1 MHKSMATTLHSIRP
15 ALFALVAG
23 LVSGLQGFSQNLGTA
38 PPISIDWTD
47 LYSAYRLPPLRDR
60 ASDPL
65 ERTALMLKVV
75 KRANSLNLT
84 NRSATDAWGRAQV
97 MLQDLTNA
105 APVSRS
111 QPILFSG
118 TTSSELNRLLVN
130 PDTTSVYVAS
140 SSLNVDEPI
149 RIAHDGVLLDLGSA
163 TLNPVGLYP
172 YLLRLERVSNAEIA
186 GGLVTSG
193 DSGVLISQGAHIV
206 IRGMK
211 LRGLKAAGI
220 VVTHSNGVVI
230 RDNAIAGSGGASV
243 VLHVGTYSSL
253 VARNEI
259 IDNTGWSNMAAGI
272 VVTDREVDVTS
283 GPGSLLGPGGYW
295 VVSQTMSQRINPPHD
310 NVIALNHLASN
321 NSSGVYLDGAVE
333 NVVVSNIVERN
344 GKEGICLDNGSTSN
358 VVIRNV
364 VQQNG
369 NRWGQPDY
377 VLAQDFVA
385 GLGRLQ
391 DGTAAAKVPGISVDN
406 ALYNV
411 IYSNTVSHN
420 FGGGIKV
427 VRTGYYNLIGANTIV
442 GNNDGASSRFHF
454 FGIDLGAAALDA
466 ASDELDGGPSR
477 GNIVFSNLIRGNH
490 FSGIYFDN
498 DSDQND
504 IFDNVIMDAQRWAL
518 ESVKSMPNSSLN
530 NLTNLASRNISS
542 GLSPAL
548 IGGRINP

>member
-1 MHKSMATTLHSIRP
+1 
-15 ALFALVAG
+15 
-23 LVSGLQGFSQNLGTA
+23 
-38 PPISIDWTD
+38 
-47 LYSAYRLPPLRDR
+47 
-60 ASDPL
+60 
-65 ERTALMLKVV
+65 
-75 KRANSLNLT
+75 
-84 NRSATDAWGRAQV
+84 
-97 MLQDLTNA
+97 
-105 APVSRS
+105 
-111 QPILFSG
+111 
-118 TTSSELNRLLVN
+118 
-130 PDTTSVYVAS
+130 
-140 SSLNVDEPI
+140 
-149 RIAHDGVLLDLGSA
+149 
-163 TLNPVGLYP
+163 
-172 YLLRLERVSNAEIA
+172 
-186 GGLVTSG
+186 
-193 DSGVLISQGAHIV
+193 
-206 IRGMK
+206 
-211 LRGLKAAGI
+211 
-220 VVTHSNGVVI
+220 
-230 RDNAIAGSGGASV
+230 
-243 VLHVGTYSSL
+243 
-253 VARNEI
+253 
-259 IDNTGWSNMAAGI
+259 
-272 VVTDREVDVTS
+272 
-283 GPGSLLGPGGYW
+283 
-295 VVSQTMSQRINPPHD
+295 
-310 NVIALNHLASN
+310 
-321 NSSGVYLDGAVE
+321 VYLDGAVE